1 MKTTGESAEPSDP
14 IIYRASVGL
23 IVLHHFFETEA
34 QRRRAG
40 SINYAVA
47 AITMPLLLAVYLNR
61 AEIFAP
67 FTLLQS
73 LGILVLAALSV
84 GWLTE
89 ILIYV
94 LCRPKAVFARWP
106 KNQSLKEIYENT
118 INKR

>member
-1 MKTTGESAEPSDP
+1 MAQSD
-14 IIYRASVGL
+14 IIYRASFGL
-23 IVLHHFFETEA
+23 IVLHHVFETEA

-73 LGILVLAALSV
+73 LGILALAGLSV

-106 KNQSLKEIYENT
+106 KNQSLKEIYEDT